1 MIGLPT
7 ETDEDLA
14 AIADLCRKVRDAAG
28 RGGPRLQVTAALSP
42 FVPKPFTPFQWEAQ
56 ISREEISRRVHLVR
70 ELFKGQKCLKLR
82 WHEPDMSHLEG
93 VLSRA
98 DRRMADVVEKAY
110 HKGAIF
116 CSWMEG
122 FDLAPWLEALDECG
136 INAEACIGA
145 REAGGPLPWSHL
157 EAGVSEEFLLRER
170 ERALAEKITQD
181 CRYGA
186 CRQCGACDTKAGP
199 SRLPH
204 ATVAAEPD
212 AALHRN
218 RLIFS
223 QRDQNAHEA
232 RRDAEGRLICRPQSS
247 RPPQIAA
254 ELTLKAAQYRIWHS
268 KMGGSAYLSQLELQA
283 VLERALRRAG
293 LPLSFSQGFHPLPLL
308 SFGRALPV
316 GVESRA
322 EWFALTLHQALA
334 PEEVAARLNPLLP
347 PGMSVLRVDAVDK
360 SRRTEQAEAEAFSLV
375 LPTVEENAAAVR
387 CFTDFAALA
396 SFPHTR
402 QTKNGPRSADLRPLL
417 RQWEAGSA
425 GLADARAE
433 APAAVTFVA
442 DWHTL
447 YLSPLLFCLAVLA
460 PLGPES
466 HLRSRLRLLKTAQI
480 FASAQTYP

>member
-1 MIGLPT
+1 M
-7 ETDEDLA
+7 
-14 AIADLCRKVRDAAG
+14 
-28 RGGPRLQVTAALSP
+28 
-42 FVPKPFTPFQWEAQ
+42 
-56 ISREEISRRVHLVR
+56 
-70 ELFKGQKCLKLR
+70 
-82 WHEPDMSHLEG
+82 
-93 VLSRA
+93 
-98 DRRMADVVEKAY
+98 
-110 HKGAIF
+110 
-116 CSWMEG
+116 
-122 FDLAPWLEALDECG
+122 
-136 INAEACIGA
+136 
-145 REAGGPLPWSHL
+145 
-157 EAGVSEEFLLRER
+157 
-170 ERALAEKITQD
+170 
-181 CRYGA
+181 
-186 CRQCGACDTKAGP
+186 
-199 SRLPH
+199 PH

-417 RQWEAGSA
+417 RQWKAGSA

>member
-1 MIGLPT
+1 
-7 ETDEDLA
+7 
-14 AIADLCRKVRDAAG
+14 
-28 RGGPRLQVTAALSP
+28 
-42 FVPKPFTPFQWEAQ
+42 
-56 ISREEISRRVHLVR
+56 
-70 ELFKGQKCLKLR
+70 
-82 WHEPDMSHLEG
+82 
-93 VLSRA
+93 
-98 DRRMADVVEKAY
+98 
-110 HKGAIF
+110 
-116 CSWMEG
+116 
-122 FDLAPWLEALDECG
+122 
-136 INAEACIGA
+136 
-145 REAGGPLPWSHL
+145 
-157 EAGVSEEFLLRER
+157 
-170 ERALAEKITQD
+170 
-181 CRYGA
+181 
-186 CRQCGACDTKAGP
+186 
-199 SRLPH
+199 
-204 ATVAAEPD
+204 
-212 AALHRN
+212 
-218 RLIFS
+218 
-223 QRDQNAHEA
+223 
-232 RRDAEGRLICRPQSS
+232 
-247 RPPQIAA
+247 
-254 ELTLKAAQYRIWHS
+254 
-268 KMGGSAYLSQLELQA
+268 MGGSAYLSQLELQA

-334 PEEVAARLNPLLP
+334 PEEVAARLDPLLP

-425 GLADARAE
+425 RLADARAE